1 MTNPRSS
8 YPLRP
13 VGGIPPGWSRR
24 RKLRLARTGAIL
36 LTLII
41 VIWALAQSCGS
52 DDVTT
57 SSTTTTAK
65 VAQKATTT
73 TTPPLGLTVA
83 RAPKGLPAP
92 HYDAPSITVDS
103 KILIMGGLDKNR
115 SSKTAVWSFDPATGA
130 TTAAGTLAKAAHGA
144 GGAAI
149 GGKVL
154 VYGGSVG
161 TTAFSDIQQFDP
173 ATRRSTLAGKM
184 PQARTEFTAVTDPTG
199 PMTYLVGG
207 WDGKQPTD
215 EVLSTLDGTTFQ
227 PVASL
232 PEPVIDPAVV
242 LAGDIIWV
250 FGGTWNNVAS
260 SSIQKI
266 DVKAGNAQVVGK
278 MAAPITNA
286 MAFAIDGVVFLA
298 GGKVNG
304 TRSADVSRFDPT
316 TSTLTP
322 IAKLPTPLSD
332 STVAVQGRTAY
343 LFGGLAPN
351 VTNQIVTLTAA

>member
-1 MTNPRSS
+1 
-8 YPLRP
+8 
-13 VGGIPPGWSRR
+13 
-24 RKLRLARTGAIL
+24 
-36 LTLII
+36 
-41 VIWALAQSCGS
+41 VIWTLAQSCGS
-52 DDVTT
+52 GDEST
-57 SSTTTTAK
+57 SSTTTTTRPK
-65 VAQKATTT
+65 VTTT

-92 HYDAPSITVDS
+92 HYDAPAVDVGS
-103 KILIMGGLDKNR
+103 SVLIMGGLDKNR
-115 SSKTAVWSFDPATGA
+115 SSKTAVWSYDPATGV

-144 GGAAI
+144 GAAAVN
-149 GGKVL
+149 GKVF

-161 TTAFSDIQQFDP
+161 TTAFSDIQQFD
-173 ATRRSTLAGKM
+173 ATTKRSTLVGKL
-184 PQARTEFTAVTDPTG
+184 PQARAEFTAVTDPTG

-207 WDGKQPTD
+207 WDGHQPTD

-242 LAGDIIWV
+242 LAGDTIWV

-286 MAFAIDGVVFLA
+286 MAFAVDGVVFLA

-304 TRSADVSRFDPT
+304 TRSASVSRFDPSA
-316 TSTLTP
+316 STLTP
-322 IAKLPTPLSD
+322 IANLPTPLSD
-332 STVAVQGRTAY
+332 SSVAVQGRTAY

>member
-1 MTNPRSS
+1 VTSPRSS
-8 YPLRP
+8 YPIRP
-13 VGGIPPGWSRR
+13 LGGAPRWSRR

-52 DDVTT
+52 GDVATS

-65 VAQKATTT
+65 PKVTTT
-73 TTPPLGLTVA
+73 TAAPLGLTVV
-83 RAPKGLPAP
+83 RAPRGLPAP
-92 HYDAPSITVDS
+92 HYDAPSIDVDS
-103 KILIMGGLDKNR
+103 NVLIMGGLDRNR
-115 SSKTAVWSFDPATGA
+115 SSKTAVWSYDPATGV
-130 TTAAGTLAKAAHGA
+130 TTTAGTLAKATHGS
-144 GGAAI
+144 GAATV
-149 GGKVL
+149 GGKLFVF
-154 VYGGSVG
+154 GGSVG

-173 ATRRSTLAGKM
+173 ATRRSSLVGKL
-184 PQARTEFTAVTDPTG
+184 PEARTEFTAVTDPTA

-207 WDGKQPTD
+207 WDGHQPTD

-242 LAGDIIWV
+242 LNGDTIWV

-260 SSIQKI
+260 ASIQKI
-266 DVKAGNAQVVGK
+266 DIKAGNAQLVAK
-278 MAAPITNA
+278 MAAPITDA
-286 MAFAIDGVVFLA
+286 MAFAVDGVVFLA

-304 TRSADVSRFDPT
+304 ARSSTVSRFDP
-316 TSTLTP
+316 STLALTP
-322 IAKLPTPLSD
+322 IAKLPTPLSTA
-332 STVAVQGRTAY
+332 TVAVQGHVAY